1 MTVDPSRDLRT
12 LIASRHQVLV
22 AADRDERR
30 LLDTIRGITGPL
42 GMPLWTWTVSRG
54 LVAERRPGGGGP
66 AGTTEPAQ
74 AVSFIAQ
81 STLTGVYVFLDAATV
96 LDDPVAVRR
105 LKELAH
111 EPVSGRTVIL
121 TGIGSTIPAA
131 LAPEAVL
138 YRPRPPDASELTA
151 LLDRTIAGLSASGMA
166 IRITAPA
173 RATLVEALRGLT
185 LLEAERLIVEHTVAD
200 GMLADSDLPAI
211 RAAKSQLLS
220 ADAPL
225 DLVATD
231 VVLDRVGGLNNLKA
245 WLAERARA
253 VEPAARAFGLPMPRG
268 VLLTGVPGTGKSLI
282 AKSIATSWG
291 MALVAMDTGRLH
303 GSFVGESEQRL
314 SAALEAV
321 EAMSPVVLWIDEIE
335 KAFSSNRDSDG
346 GASSRVLGVILR
358 WLQERPD
365 GVFVV
370 ATCNDVTA
378 LPPELTRRGR
388 FDEIFFVDLPGPVE
402 REAVLSAQLRN
413 RGWDPGHFDLTPVI
427 EVTEGFSGAELE
439 SVVVGGLYAAYAAGQ
454 TLSTEVLMAEAR
466 QTIPLAVL
474 RSEDITAMRAWARGR
489 AIPA

>member
-1 MTVDPSRDLRT
+1 
-12 LIASRHQVLV
+12 
-22 AADRDERR
+22 
-30 LLDTIRGITGPL
+30 
-42 GMPLWTWTVSRG
+42 
-54 LVAERRPGGGGP
+54 
-66 AGTTEPAQ
+66 
-74 AVSFIAQ
+74 
-81 STLTGVYVFLDAATV
+81 
-96 LDDPVAVRR
+96 
-105 LKELAH
+105 
-111 EPVSGRTVIL
+111 
-121 TGIGSTIPAA
+121 
-131 LAPEAVL
+131 
-138 YRPRPPDASELTA
+138 
-151 LLDRTIAGLSASGMA
+151 
-166 IRITAPA
+166 
-173 RATLVEALRGLT
+173 
-185 LLEAERLIVEHTVAD
+185 
-200 GMLADSDLPAI
+200 
-211 RAAKSQLLS
+211 
-220 ADAPL
+220 
-225 DLVATD
+225 
-231 VVLDRVGGLNNLKA
+231 
-245 WLAERARA
+245 
-253 VEPAARAFGLPMPRG
+253 MPRG